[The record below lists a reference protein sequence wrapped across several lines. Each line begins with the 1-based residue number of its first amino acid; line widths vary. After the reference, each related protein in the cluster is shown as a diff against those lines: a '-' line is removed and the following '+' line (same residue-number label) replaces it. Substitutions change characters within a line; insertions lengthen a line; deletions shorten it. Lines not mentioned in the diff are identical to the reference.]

1 MLTYGDRTTF
11 QSRNNPVVQVDVL
24 LAGVPV
30 GHIYR
35 SGGKDREWWASTELV
50 RAVNGNNYFLNPS
63 QSESLMKS
71 KLEFEVCK
79 MIKPTDPPV
88 CEPEDIVQVADL
100 ESVERRVGSGGGH
113 GAPGSLRASFDRV
126 AASPAQGELFAGFI
140 GGINHGQ

>member
-35 SGGKDREWWASTELV
+35 SGGKDREWWASAELV

-63 QSESLMKS
+63 QSCAQIKR
-71 KLEFEVCK
+71 KLEFEVERMK
-79 MIKPTDPPV
+79 KPTDPPV

-100 ESVERRVGSGGGH
+100 ESVERRVGQGGGR
-113 GAPGSLRASFDRV
+113 GATGSLRASQ
-126 AASPAQGELFAGFI
+126 AGLHASPAQGVLFAGWL
-140 GGINHGQ
+140 GG